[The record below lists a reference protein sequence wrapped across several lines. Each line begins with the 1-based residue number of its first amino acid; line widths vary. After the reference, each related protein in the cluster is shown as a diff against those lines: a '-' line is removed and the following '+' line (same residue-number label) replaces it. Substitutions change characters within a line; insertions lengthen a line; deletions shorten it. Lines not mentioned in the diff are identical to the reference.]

1 MKKALRVVVKMK
13 KVVRVVVMIL
23 AAWMLIH
30 IIYVCFDGLTDYKG
44 KADVAIVLGNRVNED
59 STLSPVLQG
68 RVDKALLLYREG
80 RVARIMASGGQRNG
94 SGMLKI
100 PEGMAMKR
108 YLVAH
113 GVPANRVIEDNNG
126 ENTYLTAKD
135 FLPVADSLHIHSAI
149 AVSSFYHLTRTKYI
163 IRHLGFRD
171 IHSASSDVFLW
182 NDIAGLPRDCV
193 AFYKYLVI
201 Y

>member
-1 MKKALRVVVKMK
+1 
-13 KVVRVVVMIL
+13 MIKRKYPWRRTVLFFL
-23 AAWMLIH
+23 AALVLIH
-30 IIYVCFDGLTDYKG
+30 LLYVCLDGLHDYRG
-44 KADVAIVLGNRVNED
+44 NADIAIVLGNRVDPD
-59 STLSPVLQG
+59 SSLSPVLQG
-68 RVDKALLLYREG
+68 RVDRALRLFQEG
-80 RVARIMASGGQRNG
+80 KVSRIMVSGGRG
-94 SGMLKI
+94 KAEGMGGV

-113 GVPANRVIEDNNG
+113 GVPANLIIEDNDG

-163 IRHLGFRD
+163 IRKLGFRNV
-171 IHSASSDVFLW
+171 HSVASEAFFW
-182 NDIAGLPRDCV
+182 NDLVGLPRDCA
-193 AFYKYLVI
+193 AFYKYLVA